1 METLLILIALAV
13 LALLVLIYLKISKI
27 ENHLA
32 KDASNAYMTDWD
44 EPDELFG
51 KAAEVI
57 AQYDRASASLIQRRL
72 SIGYARA
79 ARILDQLCSE
89 GLISEADGAKPRKV
103 YKDKI
108 KEYLKS
114 KES

>member
-1 METLLILIALAV
+1 METLFLLIALVV
-13 LALLVLIYLKISKI
+13 LVLLALIYLKLAKI
-27 ENHLA
+27 EKHLA
-32 KDASNAYMTDWD
+32 KDTSNVYMTDWD
-44 EPDELFG
+44 EPDELFD

-57 AQYDRASASLIQRRL
+57 VQYNNASTSLIQRRL
-72 SIGYARA
+72 SIGYARS
-79 ARILDQLCSE
+79 ARILDQLCSQ

>member
-1 METLLILIALAV
+1 V
-13 LALLVLIYLKISKI
+13 
-27 ENHLA
+27 
-32 KDASNAYMTDWD
+32 YMTDWD
-44 EPDELFG
+44 EPDELFS

-57 AQYDRASASLIQRRL
+57 AQYDNASASLIQRRL
-72 SIGYARA
+72 SIGYARS

-89 GLISEADGAKPRKV
+89 GLISEAEGAKPRKV
-103 YKDKI
+103 YRDKT